1 MGMLVSAVA
10 AYGHDHISY
19 ARDRMRPAVGR
30 LVERAQAA
38 GQVRED
44 RAATDIPV
52 IEFMLSVTAEYV
64 RDVRPG
70 LWRRF
75 LVLWLDALRPARD
88 SYTPLPV
95 PGLTPDEFV
104 TVMRTSPSGRHLGN
118 SRQ

>member
-10 AYGHDHISY
+10 VYGHDHISY

-52 IEFMLSVTAEYV
+52 IEFTLSVTAEYV

-70 LWRRF
+70 LWRR
-75 LVLWLDALRPARD
+75 WCCGSTPCGQPATHTHRFRSRD
-88 SYTPLPV
+88 
-95 PGLTPDEFV
+95 
-104 TVMRTSPSGRHLGN
+104 
-118 SRQ
+118 